1 MMPRKESL
9 LQVKSEAFAGRIAK
23 LYLYLKNE
31 KQESVMSKQI
41 YRSGTS
47 IGANIAES
55 SYHDNIE
62 IGKMLTSSILT
73 VKKKN
78 GLL

>member
-9 LQVKSEAFAGRIAK
+9 LQVKSEAFDGRIAK

-62 IGKMLTSSILT
+62 VGKMLTSSILT